1 MRFILIVLL
10 FCGSLYSMENNVERK
25 DVIICIAEQPQET
38 VNSAYFVRQNDMQ
51 HWMTSEMLRRDRDLT
66 EAIGGLKQKMEELE
80 KKIPMVNTRTKLA
93 MAGTVLISVCS
104 TVSAI
109 ITFFAEKEA
118 GNGSE

>member
-1 MRFILIVLL
+1 MCFILIVLL

-109 ITFFAEKEA
+109 ITFFAEK
-118 GNGSE
+118 NTTGSD